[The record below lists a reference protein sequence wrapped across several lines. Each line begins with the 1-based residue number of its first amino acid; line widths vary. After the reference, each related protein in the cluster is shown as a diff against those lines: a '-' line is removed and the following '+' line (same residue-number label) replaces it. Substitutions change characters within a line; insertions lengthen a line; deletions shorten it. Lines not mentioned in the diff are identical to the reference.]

1 MINFYI
7 TTRVN
12 IILMNIFWHYRFG
25 SDVVDKAKKTTQKC
39 VVLRLVWS
47 IWLLW
52 DDSESDD
59 MIYVKEGIALKKNEP
74 LLDPLVESWCCNF
87 RLQLLD
93 AEGEE
98 WPSRWYLDDHGYDHD
113 HQDYVNARNKI
124 KSWSKSQAFPIP
136 IISTNG
142 QLWRSQRCH
151 QRSAE
156 LAWERKGD

>member
-1 MINFYI
+1 MINHYI
-7 TTRVN
+7 TTMVK

-52 DDSESDD
+52 DESESDD
-59 MIYVKEGIALKKNEP
+59 MIYVKEGIALKINEP
-74 LLDPLVESWCCNF
+74 LLDPWVESWCCNF

-98 WPSRWYLDDHGYDHD
+98 WPSRWYLDDH
-113 HQDYVNARNKI
+113 ARNKI
-124 KSWSKSQAFPIP
+124 KSWFKSQAFPIP
-136 IISTNG
+136 VIPTNG